1 MSNPLSN
8 YFRKPEIYVKLPSQ
22 GRWYPPNTLQM
33 NDQGEVGV
41 MPMTARDELIIR
53 TPDALLNGQ
62 ATVDVIKS
70 CVPDIKD
77 PWQMPAM
84 DLDSILLGLRI
95 ASYGENVEF
104 TTSNSGI
111 IQEIKVNLPQLMTM
125 VGSGGYNDTVTISN
139 GLTII
144 TKPIDYRGVT
154 KSALRT
160 YEEQRLMKTVTDS
173 DLSEGDK
180 IEKFSKIFAGLSDL
194 TVNTMANMIVEVRP
208 VEGDPVVNPVHIK
221 EFVYNMDTKIAD
233 EIRNHIES
241 NNKIGGIPPI
251 TVASTE
257 EQLKAGAPKTYTA
270 NVSFDNSNFFVSRSS
285 RSQNLR

>member
-144 TKPIDYRGVT
+144 TKPID
-154 KSALRT
+154 
-160 YEEQRLMKTVTDS
+160 
-173 DLSEGDK
+173 
-180 IEKFSKIFAGLSDL
+180 
-194 TVNTMANMIVEVRP
+194 
-208 VEGDPVVNPVHIK
+208 
-221 EFVYNMDTKIAD
+221 
-233 EIRNHIES
+233 
-241 NNKIGGIPPI
+241 
-251 TVASTE
+251 
-257 EQLKAGAPKTYTA
+257 
-270 NVSFDNSNFFVSRSS
+270 
-285 RSQNLR
+285 